1 MVTMKL
7 ILTADVDGLGGA
19 GETVD
24 VKDGYGRNLLLPKD
38 LAIRATP
45 GAQRQAATIRR
56 AQRAKQVRDL
66 DHANEIKAEL
76 ERLSP
81 ITVPARSSEGSSR
94 LFGSVTPADIVSA
107 VRAAGGPALD
117 KRSVETDG
125 HIRSLGKHQVRA
137 RLHSDVAASFQLEV
151 VRAG

>member
-1 MVTMKL
+1 MKL

-19 GETVD
+19 GDTVD
-24 VKDGYGRNLLLPKD
+24 VRDGYGRNYLLPQE
-38 LAIRATP
+38 LAITATR

-56 AQRAKQVRDL
+56 AQRAKQVRNL
-66 DHANEIKAEL
+66 DHAKEIKTEL
-76 ERLSP
+76 EGLGP
-81 ITVPARSSEGSSR
+81 VPVPARSAAGSSR

-107 VRAAGGPALD
+107 VRTAGGPALD

-125 HIRSLGKHQVRA
+125 HIRSLGSHAVRA
-137 RLHSDVAASFQLEV
+137 RLHPEVSAAFQLEV